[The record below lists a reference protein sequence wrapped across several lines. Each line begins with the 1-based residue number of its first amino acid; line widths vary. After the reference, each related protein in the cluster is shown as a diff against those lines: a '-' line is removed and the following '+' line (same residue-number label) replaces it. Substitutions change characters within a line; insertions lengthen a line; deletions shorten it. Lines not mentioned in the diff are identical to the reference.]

1 MNTTQALDKYQF
13 TNSKLTDKVALV
25 TGASSGIGE
34 ATALALAGEGAKVAL
49 VARREERLN
58 TLKNQIEA
66 QGGEAI
72 SVVADISDLKKAQQV
87 VKQVHDSLGSVD
99 ILINS
104 AGVMFLS
111 SIAEASIAD
120 WQKMINLDLLSLM
133 TLSKTALFYMQ
144 QQNGGHIINISSVM
158 GRTVWTGHSAGYSA
172 AKWGVGAFSEALRQ
186 EGISSNVRVTLIEPG
201 AVDTELSHKITN
213 LAVKEQ
219 VLKYVEDVEALQSED
234 IASAILYAVT
244 QPSRVNVNEILLRPM
259 KQEF

>member
-1 MNTTQALDKYQF
+1 MNTIQASEKYQLA
-13 TNSKLTDKVALV
+13 NGKLTGKVALV

-34 ATALALAGEGAKVAL
+34 ATALALANEGAKVAL

-58 TLKNQIEA
+58 ALKDKIKA
-66 QGGEAI
+66 QGGKAI
-72 SVVADISDLKKAQQV
+72 SVVADISDLNKAQQAV
-87 VKQVHDSLGSVD
+87 EQVYDSLGSVD

-111 SIAEASIAD
+111 SIAEASITD

-133 TLSKTALFYMQ
+133 ALSKTALSYMQ
-144 QQNGGHIINISSVM
+144 IQDGGHIINISSVM
-158 GRTVWTGHSAGYSA
+158 GRTIWAGHSAGYSA

-186 EGISSNVRVTLIEPG
+186 EGIASNVRVTLIEPG

-213 LAVKEQ
+213 PAMKEQ
-219 VLKYVEDVEALQSED
+219 VLKYVDDVEALQSED
-234 IASAILYAVT
+234 VASAILYAVT
-244 QPSRVNVNEILLRPM
+244 QPNRVNVNEILLRPT

>member
-1 MNTTQALDKYQF
+1 MTTTQATTQ
-13 TNSKLTDKVALV
+13 TRSGKLTGKAALV

-34 ATALALAGEGAKVAL
+34 ATALALANEGAKVAL

-58 TLKNQIEA
+58 ALKDKIIDR
-66 QGGEAI
+66 GGDAI
-72 SVVADISDLKKAQQV
+72 SVVADIADLAKAQQAV
-87 VKQVHDSLGSVD
+87 EQTYDSLGSVD
-99 ILINS
+99 ILVNS

-111 SIAEASIAD
+111 SIAEADIMD

-133 TLSKTALFYMQ
+133 TLSKTALSYMRKQ
-144 QQNGGHIINISSVM
+144 DSGHIINISSVM

-186 EGISSNVRVTLIEPG
+186 EGIASNVRVTLIEPG

-213 LAVKEQ
+213 PEVKEQ
-219 VLKYVEDVEALQSED
+219 VLKYVDDVEALQSED
-234 IASAILYAVT
+234 VASAILYAVT
-244 QPSRVNVNEILLRPM
+244 QPNRVNVNEILLRPM